1 MRIVTTIIALI
12 TACAFE
18 EASHAQI
25 PVRVRAQPTQ
35 CSAECWADLEPGNP
49 MVSLAERGRFRVI
62 TSGDVALSAESQL
75 SADDAF
81 GALQRKCQAAVYSVY
96 GLGSGYHAV
105 LVTSAQPATAVR
117 QLDDYAIHGRD
128 RSRRQGV
135 SQAVFVRASRWD
147 PTVCH
152 PWLQL
157 FYTGGAPDL
166 DYQTLHGGVVRP

>member
-62 TSGDVALSAESQL
+62 TS
-75 SADDAF
+75 
-81 GALQRKCQAAVYSVY
+81 QRKCQAAVYSVY